1 MTDNKFVMFFRSD
14 INQELLVE
22 TELRIDIMK
31 KIEEIN
37 ALQNL
42 QGVNFFQ
49 EWGNLFKNV
58 TNLWQ
63 QDLQKGLP
71 FFKMDIT
78 ILDKLAFYFDFVA
91 QYFLYNGSEIDNDF
105 LKSVDEFFQQHK
117 IHRGE
122 QESKELFN
130 KAFKN
135 KNNA

>member
-1 MTDNKFVMFFRSD
+1 MFFRSD
-14 INQELLVE
+14 LNQELLVE